1 MIRELV
7 LLGGGAYIVIAL
19 VQWVQN
25 QTVQV
30 ETVVFAGILV
40 ALSLI
45 HYAPDEGRLKKI
57 EMVGLWLAIA
67 LFVGYAL
74 AKAGGYL

>member
-7 LLGGGAYIVIAL
+7 LLGGVFYIVIAL

-30 ETVVFAGILV
+30 EAALVAGILV
-40 ALSLI
+40 VLPLI
-45 HYAPDEGRLKKI
+45 HYARDEERLKKI
-57 EMVGLWLAIA
+57 EMAGLWLAIA
-67 LFVGYAL
+67 FFVGYAL